1 MKAPTSEKLWRT
13 IRVLRTFT
21 LHDMEVIT
29 GVSAPAVRTYVSLLK
44 AGGYLRVTAVKTH
57 RGPRNT
63 YALTK
68 DTGAKAPTVRTCLYD
83 PNTGEFIKAGIK
95 A

>member
-1 MKAPTSEKLWRT
+1 MPTSEKLWRT

-68 DTGAKAPTVRTCLYD
+68 DTGGSAPRCGRASTIPT
-83 PNTGEFIKAGIK
+83 TGEFIKAGIK